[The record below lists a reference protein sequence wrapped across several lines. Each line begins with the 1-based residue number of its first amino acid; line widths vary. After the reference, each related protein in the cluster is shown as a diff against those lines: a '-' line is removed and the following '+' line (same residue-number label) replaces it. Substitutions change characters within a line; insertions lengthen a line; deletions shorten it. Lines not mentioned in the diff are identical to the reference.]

1 MRKLLTFL
9 IALAVTV
16 GVSLVLLLWS
26 AASWAQM
33 PMTGAGLAKPAAGGG
48 ASVTQDALGSVGV
61 ITFGANSA
69 TYGGLTTTASANLIL
84 VFVNMRSG
92 GSSDLT
98 SVVWDAAGANQAM
111 TRISEE
117 PENAGTAA
125 SLIVYGLVA
134 PASFGAKLITLTM
147 TNGAFVY
154 SGGAASYRGANS
166 VLASAVPV
174 GSIAKG
180 NSAGSNVPSWNTAT
194 SSDTFTVAAGHMSFL
209 ANKMSTNNTSF
220 VSWTPSASASDSG
233 GRVGYLSSTSGTV
246 SFKITGDVSDLAAG
260 IGLDISP

>member
-1 MRKLLTFL
+1 MPAFIGAWRTLLSRR
-9 IALAVTV
+9 
-16 GVSLVLLLWS
+16 VS
-26 AASWAQM
+26 A
-33 PMTGAGLAKPAAGGG
+33 PGG
-48 ASVTQDALGSVGV
+48 SVTQDALGAVNL
-61 ITFGANSA
+61 ITNGANSA
-69 TYGGLTTTASANLIL
+69 TYSGLTTTASANLII
-84 VFVNMRSG
+84 VVINMRSG
-92 GSSDLT
+92 GSADLT
-98 SVVWDAAGANQAM
+98 AVTWDAAGANQAM

-117 PENAGTAA
+117 PENTGTGG

-147 TNGAFVY
+147 TGGAFVY
-154 SGGAASYRGANS
+154 SGGAASYRGANA
-166 VLASAVPV
+166 VLANAVPV

-194 SSDTFTVAAGHMSFL
+194 SSDSFTAAAGHMSLL

-233 GRVGYLSSTSGTV
+233 SRLGYLSSTSGTV